1 MSALEAIV
9 ADGAGL
15 VSCGLWKVASVALL
29 VLLAGVG
36 GGTSAGWWLAARDR
50 DQARAGLNMER
61 AVSAGLRAGIREQNA
76 AVSALSAA
84 KEAAD
89 ARGLLAKQLAAA
101 NGRRFDGALARIKDA
116 KATTCADAM
125 PAVNLLLEG
134 QQ

>member
-1 MSALEAIV
+1 MTEYFYKLLSIALA
-9 ADGAGL
+9 
-15 VSCGLWKVASVALL
+15 VAL
-29 VLLAGVG
+29 ACVG
-36 GGTSAGWWLAARDR
+36 GATGSGWWLAARDR
-50 DQARAGLNMER
+50 DQAQAGLIAEQ

-89 ARGLLAKQLAAA
+89 ARGLLAGQLAEA

-125 PAVNLLLEG
+125 PAVNLLLKG
-134 QQ
+134 LQ